1 MHTQSVNG
9 LSQPL
14 YSLTVYQRSRR
25 LAFLCLKVD
34 KRSDTI
40 LWWMVKASGMSVHAG
55 LEINEYTTVLH
66 THTHTHTRTDIHTHT
81 HAHTHRHTHTHTHRH
96 THTHTHAHH
105 PHPTHEHA
113 CTHTRTCMHTHAYTS
128 KHPHPPQHTH
138 THTWSLISSCVST

>member
-14 YSLTVYQRSRR
+14 YSLAVYQRSRR

-55 LEINEYTTVLH
+55 LDINKYTTVLH
-66 THTHTHTRTDIHTHT
+66 TRMHTHACTQTHTHTHTQTYTHTHAQTYTHTHAQTYTHTHMHTTPTPHMNT
-81 HAHTHRHTHTHTHRH
+81 HAHTHV
-96 THTHTHAHH
+96 
-105 PHPTHEHA
+105 HA
-113 CTHTRTCMHTHAYTS
+113 CTHTHIHPSTPTH
-128 KHPHPPQHTH
+128 HNTH
-138 THTWSLISSCVST
+138 TLIPGP

>member
-14 YSLTVYQRSRR
+14 YSLTVYQRSRC

-66 THTHTHTRTDIHTHT
+66 THIHTHACTQT
-81 HAHTHRHTHTHTHRH
+81 HAHTHRHTYTHTHRH
-96 THTHTHAHH
+96 TRTHTCNN
-105 PHPTHEHA
+105 PHMLQPTHEHA